1 MVNENLLASTD
12 AAEIYFGVAT
22 EILFFRD
29 RGVRYA
35 GPLPDEMKMALDYE
49 AVMLRSRQ
57 KSDAVE
63 MLFAS
68 LKTKESQNLFAQTGV
83 G

>member
-29 RGVRYA
+29 RGFRYA

-49 AVMLRSRQ
+49 SVMLRNCQ
-57 KSDAVE
+57 KTDAVE
-63 MLFAS
+63 MRIAF
-68 LKTKESQNLFAQTGV
+68 LKTEESQNLFAQTGV
-83 G
+83 D

>member
-1 MVNENLLASTD
+1 MRICWQARMRPKFILVSRLK
-12 AAEIYFGVAT
+12 YF
-22 EILFFRD
+22 FFRD

-49 AVMLRSRQ
+49 AYMLESRQ

-63 MLFAS
+63 MLFAF
-68 LKTKESQNLFAQTGV
+68 LKTEESQNLFAQTGV

>member
-12 AAEIYFGVAT
+12 TAEIYFGVAT

-35 GPLPDEMKMALDYE
+35 GPLPDEMKMELDYE